1 MSVSP
6 PSSATSIDQPATA
19 FCLQMNALV
28 HKPGFRDQAS
38 QTAFIAC
45 AGELL
50 EKGVSEPNALRAM
63 EMIHAAYT
71 EYHGSF
77 EATWDADY
85 FLREQGVSQ
94 EWIDSFLGK
103 LRTLLIWVK

>member
-1 MSVSP
+1 M
-6 PSSATSIDQPATA
+6 SATPSPEIRADQPASA
-19 FCLQMNALV
+19 FCMQMNLLTQ
-28 HKPGFRDQAS
+28 KPGFPDQAS

-63 EMIHAAYT
+63 EMIHTAYT

-77 EATWDADY
+77 EASWDADY
-85 FLREQGVSQ
+85 FLREQGVAQ
-94 EWIDSFLGK
+94 DWIVSFLGK
-103 LRTLLIWVK
+103 LRTLLVWAS